1 GPRSVLE
8 VGCGCGVALESLA
21 AALPE
26 ARLAGVDRSKT
37 AIEAARERDRGLVEA
52 GRLELLCADVS
63 DAAGASLA
71 AAPFDVVFAVNVN
84 AFWLDPR
91 RELAATRALLA
102 AEGRLL
108 LLYEP
113 PSATQGGRIARDLPV
128 RLEEHGFAL
137 LEGLSRPLGEG
148 EGVGVGAAPRRTRA
162 RAGDS
167 AGWRRGTRDPPV
179 RLEEHGFA
187 LLEGLSRPLG
197 KVEGV
202 GVVAAPRRAR
212 ERSADSAR

>member
-1 GPRSVLE
+1 VPRVPSRIAWAVDAVARLGPRSVLE
-8 VGCGCGVALESLA
+8 VGCGRGVALESLA

-137 LEGLSRPLGEG
+137 LEGLSRPLG
-148 EGVGVGAAPRRTRA
+148 
-162 RAGDS
+162 
-167 AGWRRGTRDPPV
+167 
-179 RLEEHGFA
+179 
-187 LLEGLSRPLG
+187 